1 VTPKRLLV
9 SGGCLRADGFELG
22 EGKYYGR
29 AVLAVLDLE
38 SGSFTEVLSK
48 SDGGEHYPAEHPNQ
62 QFTAACLDGDIL
74 WLPTDTEIMKY
85 RLPELEL
92 LACYS
97 HPCFHNVHSV
107 QVFGDQ
113 LGVTSTGLDNIV
125 LLNKHTGNIDQ
136 IINTQG
142 KDPWHR
148 FDPGKDYRVVHS
160 TRPHDSHPNYLF
172 ELEGRLW
179 VTRCSTEDAVCLD
192 DVNDRI
198 DLGEGEDISAHDGL
212 WWQGQLVF
220 TRVDGKLI
228 VCDPAKRKVIEN
240 HDPFRLQRNR
250 PKGWCRGLFITG
262 DMFYIGFSRLRKT
275 NLKAKLKF
283 LSQGNFK
290 YGAGNNALVV
300 AYNMKSQRVEGVYE
314 APSGLIDAIYGV
326 LPYSYHITA
335 APRYGTTS

>member
-1 VTPKRLLV
+1 MIPDKLLV
-9 SGGCLRADGFELG
+9 SGGCLRANGFELG

-29 AVLAVLDLE
+29 AVLAALDLE
-38 SGSFTEVLSK
+38 SGSFTELLSK

-62 QFTAACLDGDIL
+62 QFTAACLDDDDIL
-74 WLPTDTEIMKY
+74 WLPTDTEVLKY
-85 RLPELEL
+85 QLPELEL
-92 LACYS
+92 LACFS
-97 HPCFHNVHSV
+97 HPSFHNIHSV

-125 LLNKHTGNIDQ
+125 LLNKHTGVIDQ

-148 FDPGKDYRVVHS
+148 FEPNKDYRLVHS
-160 TRPHDSHPNYLF
+160 TRPHNSHPNYMF
-172 ELEGRLW
+172 MLEGRLW

-212 WWQGQLVF
+212 WWEDLLVF

-228 VCDPAKRKVIEN
+228 LCDPTQRKVMEN
-240 HDPFRLQRNR
+240 HDPFRLHRNR
-250 PKGWCRGLFITG
+250 PKGWCRGLYISG

-275 NLKAKLKF
+275 NLTSKLRF

-300 AYNMKSQRVEGVYE
+300 AYNMRLQKVERVYE
-314 APSGLIDAIYGV
+314 TPEGMIDAIYGV
-326 LPYSYHITA
+326 LPYDSDASAT
-335 APRYGTTS
+335 R